1 MRTTNAITSFI
12 FCFCF
17 VLVVSAREYR
27 VQSPNGLLSVQVQVD
42 KNISWSAFYKSKPV
56 LEKCPVSLTLI
67 SGQVLGDN
75 PKLRKNETKAIRQQ
89 LIPEVPRR
97 KAVIED
103 YCNELTL
110 NMKGGYSISF
120 RAYDYGMA
128 YRFGTEFPATIE
140 IGSEQMELNF
150 AGNAR
155 CWFPEE
161 NSMLSHNERNYLKEN
176 IQQINASRFCSLPVL
191 FQDAAGINVL
201 FSEADLCDYP
211 CMFLAGSGTN
221 TLKATFPKRVL
232 DISIPDKGGD
242 RDEII
247 AKEAAGIAVT
257 KGTRSY
263 PWRLFYI
270 TDQVADL
277 MEHDLVFQLSRP
289 SVLEASAWI
298 KPGKVA
304 WDWWNA
310 NNIYGVD
317 FKAGINTATYKYY
330 IDFAAK
336 YGLEYIVLDEGWSK
350 TTTNVLE
357 SNPEI
362 DIPELV
368 RYGKEKRVDI
378 ILWMLWKPLD
388 KDLGAILDQCR
399 NWGIRGI
406 KVDFMQRSDQYM
418 VNYYERVA
426 KEAARRQLLVD
437 FHGAFKPSGLFRT
450 YPNVISNEGVK
461 GLENSKWSKDITPE
475 HNVTLPF
482 TRMVAGPMDYTPGAM
497 DNAQPKD
504 FFPRFDRPMSMG
516 TRCHQLAMYV
526 VYESPLQMLADC
538 PSNYYREKECTEFIA
553 GIPTTWDDT
562 KLLTGKVG
570 EYIAIARKKG
580 NTWYIGAMTNG
591 LGREM
596 ELNLS
601 FLSEG
606 SHKAIMMQD
615 GINAAMNAIDYK
627 KVNTTVNSNSKL
639 QVKLAPGGGWAAII
653 AN

>member
-1 MRTTNAITSFI
+1 MKTISAISCFI
-12 FCFCF
+12 FCICF
-17 VLVVSAREYR
+17 AQVVTAKDYHL
-27 VQSPNGLLSVQVQVD
+27 QSPNGLLSVQVQVD

-56 LEKCPVSLTLI
+56 LEKCPVSLTLL
-67 SGQVLGDN
+67 SGQVLGNN
-75 PKLRKNETKAIRQQ
+75 PKLRKSETKAIHQQ

-110 NMKGGYSISF
+110 KMKGSYSITF

-161 NSMLSHNERNYLKEN
+161 NSMLSHNERIYLKEN

-201 FSEADLCDYP
+201 FSEADLYDYP

-232 DISIPDKGGD
+232 DISIPDKGSD

-247 AKEAAGIAVT
+247 VKEAAGIALT

-263 PWRLFYI
+263 PWRLFYV

-289 SVLEASAWI
+289 SVLESSAWI

-330 IDFAAK
+330 IDFAAR

-350 TTTNVLE
+350 TTTNVME

-368 RYGKEKRVDI
+368 RYGKEKKVDI

-388 KDLGAILDQCR
+388 KDLDAILDQCK
-399 NWGIRGI
+399 NWGIKGI

-426 KEAARRQLLVD
+426 KETAKRQLLVD

-461 GLENSKWSKDITPE
+461 GLENNKWSKDITPE

-538 PSNYYREKECTEFIA
+538 PSNYYRENECTEFIA

-591 LGREM
+591 LEREM

-606 SHKAIMMQD
+606 SHKAVMMQD
-615 GINAAMNAIDYK
+615 GINAGMNAIDYK

-653 AN
+653 TN